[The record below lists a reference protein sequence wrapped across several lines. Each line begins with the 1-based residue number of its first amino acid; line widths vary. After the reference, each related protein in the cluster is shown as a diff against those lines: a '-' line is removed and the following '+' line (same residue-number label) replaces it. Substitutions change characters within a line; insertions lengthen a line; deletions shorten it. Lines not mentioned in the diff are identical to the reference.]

1 MEGEAALE
9 MAFIQQWGRGW
20 LAQVE
25 GQCPGGLL
33 PAGGWRTVEVWRP
46 AAGSRHI
53 KQLLQ
58 GG

>member
-1 MEGEAALE
+1 MEGEAVLE

-33 PAGGWRTVEVWRP
+33 PAGG
-46 AAGSRHI
+46 G
-53 KQLLQ
+53 
-58 GG
+58 

>member
-20 LAQVE
+20 LARVE
-25 GQCPGGLL
+25 GQSPGGLL
-33 PAGGWRTVEVWRP
+33 PAGGLRMVEGVDT
-46 AAGSRHI
+46 RHI